1 MIKNLKNYVPQILK
15 KYKNNTPITMVTSYD
30 SQTAS
35 IVKSS
40 NIDMILVGD
49 SVSMINMGN
58 SNTIPVTMDEMIH
71 YSKCVFKGT
80 SATSFSYIGEPQS
93 EEYNKEVAITPLL
106 VGDMPYG
113 SYEYCNKEAVKNAI
127 RFIKEGGMDA
137 IKLEGNRPS
146 TISNI
151 VNAGVPVMGHIG
163 LTPQH
168 ISSIGGFKSQ
178 GKDSKGALK
187 LINDAIEL
195 QKSGCFALVIEC
207 VPEPVSEIIT
217 QKLSIPT
224 IGIGSGSKTSGQVL
238 VINDLIGMTKNSPKF
253 SKRYSNVGE
262 IIRNALS
269 EYKNDVENRKFPSSD
284 FSPYKISQNELD
296 IIKKSS

>member
-58 SNTIPVTMDEMIH
+58 SNTIPVTMDERIH

-80 SATSFSYIGEPQS
+80 SSTSFSYIGEPQGLGN
-93 EEYNKEVAITPLL
+93 NKEDIITPLL

-127 RFIKEGGMDA
+127 RF
-137 IKLEGNRPS
+137 L
-146 TISNI
+146 
-151 VNAGVPVMGHIG
+151 
-163 LTPQH
+163 
-168 ISSIGGFKSQ
+168 
-178 GKDSKGALK
+178 
-187 LINDAIEL
+187 
-195 QKSGCFALVIEC
+195 
-207 VPEPVSEIIT
+207 
-217 QKLSIPT
+217 
-224 IGIGSGSKTSGQVL
+224 
-238 VINDLIGMTKNSPKF
+238 
-253 SKRYSNVGE
+253 
-262 IIRNALS
+262 IRNHH
-269 EYKNDVENRKFPSSD
+269 
-284 FSPYKISQNELD
+284 I
-296 IIKKSS
+296 